1 MHGFISPVV
10 GANDTNED
18 SSEDGGGDN
27 KLGRSKR
34 RRKGGVVDK
43 GAMSLLRSLFSL
55 DISIQNA
62 GYIWKTVA
70 DEEQEAAGVRGA
82 DKVVGVND
90 VVIAFGVEDVAAVVN
105 VISVHA
111 TSSDMLLLICWCCS
125 SF

>member
-1 MHGFISPVV
+1 M

-18 SSEDGGGDN
+18 SSEEGGGGDN

-82 DKVVGVND
+82 DKVVGLNYV
-90 VVIAFGVEDVAAVVN
+90 VVIVFGVEDVAAAVH